1 MDFNYQ
7 LYLQSDMTYI
17 YNCGLEVPNVIMSFE
32 REMMTSPVK
41 PAIYLIDLDKA
52 TLARPQGGQNISRP

>member
-7 LYLQSDMTYI
+7 VYLQSDMTYI

-41 PAIYLIDLDKA
+41 PAIYLI
-52 TLARPQGGQNISRP
+52 